1 MINSVGN
8 QLGNRCVP
16 QGPSNNNENF
26 IQNKDTDGDGL
37 LNAQELGAPEEDFV
51 KIDTNGDG
59 LADKEELTIAYINRN
74 RSAHMGNRPNQFI
87 KNKDADGDGLLNPE
101 ELGLSEEDFAGIDTN
116 GDGFADKEE
125 LTIAY
130 INKQQAESLDER
142 KARFIEDKDSDGDGL
157 LNAEEL
163 GAPEEDFAKI
173 DKSGDG
179 LADRVELA
187 IAYQE
192 INREPDAQTSEESER
207 QGLDI
212 TV

>member
-8 QLGNRCVP
+8 QLGNRCVL

-87 KNKDADGDGLLNPE
+87 KNKDADGDGLLTPE
-101 ELGLSEEDFAGIDTN
+101 ELGLSEEDFANTLSVSLSVSAFAAASRKLPTSGTGSEETGSILILIIP
-116 GDGFADKEE
+116 FADWLGPWAALPINSGSKHSSIGFRHSSC
-125 LTIAY
+125 LTK
-130 INKQQAESLDER
+130 NKYLSSPFTR
-142 KARFIEDKDSDGDGL
+142 
-157 LNAEEL
+157 
-163 GAPEEDFAKI
+163 
-173 DKSGDG
+173 
-179 LADRVELA
+179 
-187 IAYQE
+187 
-192 INREPDAQTSEESER
+192 
-207 QGLDI
+207 
-212 TV
+212 